1 MLPVL
6 FRESVI
12 LLFTLII
19 VYFYNQLFTPILL
32 VGRISV
38 IFCSISVT
46 RPPPPQCLNAAIR
59 GKFPNRV
66 VYFFILNTNIY
77 CIKLHVE
84 SQYEFSE
91 MDIYKCP
98 IMIYRI
104 YFFLEENEFFP
115 YAVKS
120 SKMKNNK

>member
-46 RPPPPQCLNAAIR
+46 RPPPQCLNAAIR
-59 GKFPNRV
+59 GNFPNRV
-66 VYFFILNTNIY
+66 VCFFILNTNIY
-77 CIKLHVE
+77 CIQLHVE
-84 SQYEFSE
+84 SQNEFSE

-98 IMIYRI
+98 IMKYRI
-104 YFFLEENEFFP
+104 YFFLEKMRFFLMQWN
-115 YAVKS
+115 ALK
-120 SKMKNNK
+120 KKNI